1 MRRIFYNDTGQSS
14 VIGTIL
20 LVAIVV
26 ILASILGIFAID
38 LYQSAG
44 DVEESPDVRFDAEQ
58 YGGDHDQFV
67 RVYHMTGNTI
77 EDLDTIS
84 VVVDG
89 ETVSET
95 GADWSDSD
103 EGLRTQSSLYIA
115 GNGDHDPDDPDSEQY
130 LIDNT
135 AEIDGDDQP
144 LDAGTEISVIWNS
157 ADTDTSATLFEY
169 EVEDR

>member
-1 MRRIFYNDTGQSS
+1 M
-14 VIGTIL
+14 IL

-26 ILASILGIFAID
+26 ILASVLGIFAID

-58 YGGDHDQFV
+58 YGDDDLYV
-67 RVYHMTGNTI
+67 RVYHMSGNTI

-89 ETVSET
+89 DTVSET
-95 GADWSDSD
+95 GADWSNSD
-103 EGLRTQSSLYIA
+103 EGLRSQSSLYIA
-115 GNGDHDPDDPDSEQY
+115 ADNGGFIADDNANFENESGEEQLDP
-130 LIDNT
+130 
-135 AEIDGDDQP
+135 
-144 LDAGTEISVIWNS
+144 GTEISVIWNS

>member
-1 MRRIFYNDTGQSS
+1 MRSILSDDSAQSS

-26 ILASILGIFAID
+26 ILASVIGIFAID

-67 RVYHMTGNTI
+67 RMYHMTGNTI
-77 EDLDTIS
+77 GDLDTIS

-95 GADWSDSD
+95 GADWSNSN
-103 EGLRTQSSLYIA
+103 EGLRSQSSLYIA
-115 GNGDHDPDDPDSEQY
+115 ADGSGFTTADNADFGGSSPDELDP
-130 LIDNT
+130 
-135 AEIDGDDQP
+135 
-144 LDAGTEISVIWNS
+144 GTEISVIWSS
-157 ADTDTSATLFEY
+157 ADADTSATLFEY

>member
-1 MRRIFYNDTGQSS
+1 MRVFLPDNNAQSS

-26 ILASILGIFAID
+26 ILASVLGIFAID

-58 YGGDHDQFV
+58 YGEDHDQFV
-67 RVYHMTGNTI
+67 RVYHMSGNTV
-77 EDLDTIS
+77 EALDTIT

-103 EGLRTQSSLYIA
+103 EGLRSQSSLYIA
-115 GNGDHDPDDPDSEQY
+115 ADNGGF
-130 LIDNT
+130 IADNN
-135 AEIDGDDQP
+135 ANFDNESGEEELEP
-144 LDAGTEISVIWNS
+144 GTEITVVWNS

>member
-1 MRRIFYNDTGQSS
+1 MWSIFSDDNAQSS

-20 LVAIVV
+20 LVAVVV
-26 ILASILGIFAID
+26 ILASVLGIFAID

-58 YGGDHDQFV
+58 YGDDDLYV
-67 RVYHMTGNTI
+67 RVYHMIGNTI

-103 EGLRTQSSLYIA
+103 EGLRSQNSLYIA
-115 GNGDHDPDDPDSEQY
+115 ADNGGFITDDNANFENESGEEQLDP
-130 LIDNT
+130 
-135 AEIDGDDQP
+135 
-144 LDAGTEISVIWNS
+144 GTEISVIWNS
-157 ADTDTSATLFEY
+157 ADTDTSATMFEY